1 MSKAKILK
9 KVIGVFP
16 FVGGKV
22 KKGTPLVR
30 KGPKTI
36 KGFKPKIGKER
47 DPVVENL
54 TTIKDVPMEDIEVPS
69 YLKKRMSPVDQGK
82 FKKML
87 KTGKKAQ
94 ASKFAQERTK

>member
-1 MSKAKILK
+1 M
-9 KVIGVFP
+9 VIGIIAKGIGKLTKPKKKKTP
-16 FVGGKV
+16 FI
-22 KKGTPLVR
+22 R

-36 KGFKPKIGKER
+36 KGFKPKVGKER
-47 DPVVENL
+47 DPIVEDL
-54 TTIKDVPMEDIEVPS
+54 TTEVNVPIEDIDVPS
-69 YLKKRMSPVDQGK
+69 FLKKRMSPVNQAK

>member
-1 MSKAKILK
+1 MSKAKVIK
-9 KVIGVFP
+9 KVLGVFP
-16 FVGGKV
+16 FVGGKK

-36 KGFKPKIGKER
+36 KGFKPNVGKER
-47 DPVVENL
+47 DPIVEDL
-54 TTIKDVPMEDIEVPS
+54 TTEVNVPMEDIDVPS
-69 YLKKRMSPVDQGK
+69 FLKKRMSPVDQAK

-87 KTGKKAQ
+87 KTVKKAK

>member
-1 MSKAKILK
+1 MGIIAKGIGKLTKPK
-9 KVIGVFP
+9 KKKTP
-16 FVGGKV
+16 FI
-22 KKGTPLVR
+22 R

-36 KGFKPKIGKER
+36 KGFKPKTGKDR

-54 TTIKDVPMEDIEVPS
+54 TTEVDVPTEDIEVPS
-69 YLKKRMSPVDQGK
+69 FLKRRMSPVDQAK

-87 KTGKKAQ
+87 KTGKKAK